1 MLLYVSIIVSLLCF
15 VLYVLDR
22 RMKEEPIDWVTAGKV
37 SVLGALLSGGTGY
50 AMGGS
55 DPEVAQVVEKVVE
68 VASKPEVQEM
78 FVGVPTF

>member
-1 MLLYVSIIVSLLCF
+1 
-15 VLYVLDR
+15 
-22 RMKEEPIDWVTAGKV
+22 MKEEPIDWVTAGKV

-50 AMGGS
+50 VMGGS